1 MRLSHSER
9 KARRKLM
16 AQRCE
21 ELSPQYERLCDLYAK
36 ISEEF
41 NVNPITVSI
50 ACKEFGIMPSLSMP
64 PAEPEIHP
72 KSLKIVELLRNPK
85 LSYRDIASMV
95 GCSKQNVSLIHKKY
109 FMEGF
114 DLPSRAEVYDRRK
127 TERDVVLQAKA
138 KECLDYYF
146 EHDDLKEAARVT
158 GISLALAKITLR
170 EHNANAKAALFNKGG
185 PVLGRWAY
193 VLADLLK
200 GEQTGSELARKW
212 SLPAPK
218 IFNIIAELRTA
229 GIAINLPNGRQLPK

>member
-9 KARRKLM
+9 KSRRKLI

-21 ELSPQYERLCDLYAK
+21 ELSPQFKRLCDLHAK

-41 NVNPITVSI
+41 KVSPQTVST
-50 ACKEFGIMPSLSMP
+50 ACKEFGMMPRLNITPS
-64 PAEPEIHP
+64 EPEIHP

-127 TERDVVLQAKA
+127 TERDVVLHAKA

-146 EHDDLKEAARVT
+146 EHDDLKEAARVA
-158 GISLALAKITLR
+158 GISLSLAKTTLR

-193 VLADLLK
+193 VMADLLK

-212 SLPAPK
+212 SLPAPR

-229 GIAINLPNGRQLPK
+229 GITIKLPDGRQLLK